1 MYAKLS
7 WKSLRIFCKF
17 YGNSQNQIMIIS
29 LIKSE
34 FLFKQFQK
42 EFMRLSKIFEFVN

>member
-1 MYAKLS
+1 
-7 WKSLRIFCKF
+7 
-17 YGNSQNQIMIIS
+17 MIIS

>member
-1 MYAKLS
+1 M
-7 WKSLRIFCKF
+7 RIFCKF
-17 YGNSQNQIMIIS
+17 YGNSSNKIMIIS

-42 EFMRLSKIFEFVN
+42 ELRFMRLSEIFEFVN